1 MFLAPVEICLC
12 FKAVPDDFNNK
23 KLSVIIIDRN
33 DVKIKQKITLKLFL
47 RCEKSSGIGPDIYII
62 HMHMFACVKT
72 LPDFNLDQFK
82 IIFLGSDSFQRSY
95 F

>member
-12 FKAVPDDFNNK
+12 FKAVPDDFNNI

-47 RCEKSSGIGPDIYII
+47 RCEKSSGIGPDIYNT
-62 HMHMFACVKT
+62 HAYVCV
-72 LPDFNLDQFK
+72 
-82 IIFLGSDSFQRSY
+82 R
-95 F
+95 